1 MTSSIGSNVSSMMSQ
16 LFARLDTKKQGY
28 IDKSELQS
36 AFAEVS
42 STDGASSDSTASADA
57 LFAKLDANGDNQ
69 VSQDELSTGIQ
80 NLASQLESQ
89 FHQMRMQGQGQGMPP
104 PPDDSNGGLTKD
116 QLSSMAT
123 KIGSQNSEMASKL
136 TDLVNN
142 FDKADSNGDG
152 KVSRQEA
159 QAYDQSSSTSG
170 TSSAN
175 ANDPFAILMQA
186 VGGSHPAPPQQAGNE
201 GQQHTGAGGAVS
213 AGSKSAS
220 AVTSTSSSHDPAD
233 TNYDGYVSAQE
244 KLAYYATPVETSSS
258 SNASGTSS
266 TGSTSISSASES
278 LSSLKKIAQ
287 LLQAYGITGSYGDQ
301 QFSNNN
307 SLLVRA

>member
-36 AFAEVS
+36 AFSQVS
-42 STDGASSDSTASADA
+42 STGSTSSDSTSSADA

-69 VSQDELSTGIQ
+69 VSQDELTTGIQ

-186 VGGSHPAPPQQAGNE
+186 VGGSHPAPPQQAGK
-201 GQQHTGAGGAVS
+201 GQTGYESKPPAGGAAPS
-213 AGSKSAS
+213 GAGSTVASKS
-220 AVTSTSSSHDPAD
+220 TTYDPAD
-233 TNYDGYVSAQE
+233 TNYDGYVSAKE
-244 KLAYYATPVETSSS
+244 ALAYNAPVKTESNSSQTS
-258 SNASGTSS
+258 NNS
-266 TGSTSISSASES
+266 TKEDFGA
-278 LSSLKKIAQ
+278 LKKIAQ
-287 LLQAYGITGSYGDQ
+287 LLQAYGITGGDSAQ
-301 QFSNNN
+301 QFSSNAAF
-307 SLLVRA
+307 SVMA